1 MQSAPSGSR
10 RSLGLGGPSD
20 LTAKRKSLHRTSSQ
34 PRTPPTRIVVAEGGS
49 EFVLETP
56 PQRPSA
62 STSSQAV
69 TRTGI
74 ASEQLRA
81 TSASHAPTWTQSSA
95 APCTLSTS
103 LTPPRSKPVDRPYRP
118 PPSSSARFYERQQQ
132 LWQLQHAAPGEPSNQ
147 LYMPSSSYLPSIPG
161 VRHSPTEPAI
171 SSNSLSSHLLQPG
184 PSNQHHARYTE
195 SVPHSNQAWSAAA
208 SSVSSRTRSYSI
220 GGVGA
225 SDDSIYQTRARAGS
239 DASSFTRSRISNGY
253 MSQTDEESHDEPT
266 RRTGPTYSFLDAP
279 FTRTEPPSRRVPL
292 AVAPTLS
299 DLGDTNDVD
308 WDTELGISAD
318 SPTDPLRLPLPPLSH
333 RLALAPADVDT
344 HTPAPDHETVNS
356 QIVVSSVAAPMTS
369 DSSLKSPLSVD
380 LKGIRVTSNVSENW
394 DDDFLFQNDEDPAED
409 ANKRNTT
416 RSSADAARVSGS
428 GARDKP
434 ALHRVTQDHPESD
447 DDEDVENWDD
457 AFAWNAEPSLTPS
470 SSNSSSIANLRQYPA
485 LALALTGTSSQI
497 LRGNATSS
505 SEAPTK
511 GPAKPQKRW
520 SDSSSAS
527 DVTNLSLRLA
537 AQSDVDSFDSR
548 ASCDSGRHHASA
560 SQPKATRPSALKLAS
575 TPRSANLDLNHGSDA
590 SGDDTE
596 TETPSRDLDSSLI
609 SPVSRQSRPARRSL
623 GAALGF
629 KTQVR
634 PPTREADVK
643 SPITPHTAD
652 EDSFDSTA
660 IKAHKRTSSRPKLG
674 ALQRLSLSRSRVSV
688 ADTGNASIDDI
699 PSAIQPAQ
707 HMYMDAANLSQASL
721 ISQKSASSARSSR
734 SASVSSLA
742 KSYAAMR
749 SSSFRRLLGRGTPN
763 KSATLAESEA
773 VLPPPASP
781 SRFKSENR
789 MQSELQAESPA
800 DRPIGSAESKAKS
813 PPSNWLGMRRSSEV
827 TPTRPRV
834 RDVRRSSDG
843 RDPTSPGRTS
853 EAAHSNLASRPSSS
867 RHARPIVPD
876 AGQAAQTRTSSDA
889 SYAGLHRDFS
899 SSNTLRADSGQHDAQ
914 PLLAFVEP
922 WARADATGGAS
933 SRTSAAASDG
943 SATFLYS
950 KQGESMSRGI
960 GDSAS
965 ASRSVSASTAY
976 SHTSA
981 ESLYGYRMKS
991 QVSASSGADA
1001 PDSETSYGTSVGS
1014 SPGLSQ
1020 LSSSGWLSHAKYG
1033 TVASADTRTTSWSQ
1047 SHDRYHFS
1055 HGKED
1060 DDSSCAVSSVQASP
1074 GSLTK
1079 TLEGTPPRAARG
1091 TRLLSA
1097 PDTDTSPPVRAAS
1110 WSTDT
1115 SLGKSAI
1122 TPSHTAASRGVQ
1134 QVSTAQAASS
1144 ADGSAAISP
1153 TESAAFSTVGSTRP
1167 RNAARRNSLSDLK
1180 IPSRIS
1186 KAQTGIRNNIN
1197 LVRDFAK
1204 GIEELKALKTS
1215 YLDRREHSAPMAL
1228 GAEDGVQNWLECADV
1243 LIDLGQGRSD
1253 ADSAAHVD
1261 TLTHTPLSVRV
1272 DSRRTTFSD
1281 ASSFLGPRSPL
1292 EDSGSRKSS
1301 ISGASG
1307 YRSTSGA
1314 SQAAL
1319 SMASSADAG
1328 RNVDVQREI
1337 DILSAILGGTKI
1349 ASPPRVEARS
1359 HGRFKSETYARSGH
1373 GHPSNQG
1380 SGKAAATA
1388 PSADLK
1394 TGRSDSAPQDEDERN
1409 QRGLKD
1415 DGSQRPKTQ
1424 MFNTAPASSD
1434 PNSSLELGL
1443 NLDGVDV
1450 GDANRS
1456 AKRRIRSASRA
1467 GLQGLRE
1474 LLKVFKNAGP
1484 IEGVSTPPSKLE
1496 AVSLADESNG
1506 EALQSIVASAGTPTT
1521 TKQKRRSLTLKR
1533 RSFLRSKPSLEV
1545 IRAKSDVGG
1554 EADEAPP
1561 MPSGADGAHV
1571 GCSTAQEQSP
1581 SRRDTRSNAASS
1593 TTTAITT
1600 SSSKASR
1607 RVSLQSSR
1615 STTQRRSVD
1624 GVQTGQSG
1632 SRPPSAL
1639 RHRSDS
1645 KSAKRGEGGVTGQ
1658 DRPGATKLRPPD
1670 DVGQTVDPRRA
1681 STSVDAGPQRP
1692 EQPVRSHSA
1701 LESPTFAT
1709 PMVPKLALRPE
1720 AMPGLLVYVQATKQH
1735 LQAAIDQLGPPISSD
1750 R

>member
-10 RSLGLGGPSD
+10 HSLGLGGPSD

-34 PRTPPTRIVVAEGGS
+34 PRKPPTRIVVAEGGS

-56 PQRPSA
+56 PRRPSA

-69 TRTGI
+69 TRTGT
-74 ASEQLRA
+74 ASEQLLA
-81 TSASHAPTWTQSSA
+81 TSAPHAPARTQSSA
-95 APCTLSTS
+95 APRTLSTS
-103 LTPPRSKPVDRPYRP
+103 LTPPRTKPIDRPYRP

-171 SSNSLSSHLLQPG
+171 SSDPLSPHLLQPG

-208 SSVSSRTRSYSI
+208 SSISSRTRSSSI
-220 GGVGA
+220 GGISA
-225 SDDSIYQTRARAGS
+225 SDDGIHQTRARAGS
-239 DASSFTRSRISNGY
+239 DASSFTRSRITNGY

-266 RRTGPTYSFLDAP
+266 LRTGPTHSFLDAP
-279 FTRTEPPSRRVPL
+279 STRTEPPSRRVPL

-299 DLGDTNDVD
+299 DLDDTNDVD

-333 RLALAPADVDT
+333 RLAHAPADVDT
-344 HTPAPDHETVNS
+344 HTPAHDHESVNS
-356 QIVVSSVAAPMTS
+356 QIVVSSVAAPMAS
-369 DSSLKSPLSVD
+369 DSSLMSPLSVD

-409 ANKRNTT
+409 ATT
-416 RSSADAARVSGS
+416 RDTIRSSADAAHVSTSS

-434 ALHRVTQDHPESD
+434 ALHRVTPDHPDSD

-470 SSNSSSIANLRQYPA
+470 PSNSSSIANLRHYPA
-485 LALALTGTSSQI
+485 LALALPGTNSQI

-505 SEAPTK
+505 SKPPTK
-511 GPAKPQKRW
+511 GSAKPQKRW

-548 ASCDSGRHHASA
+548 ASCDSGHRHASA
-560 SQPKATRPSALKLAS
+560 SHPKATRPSALKLAS

-596 TETPSRDLDSSLI
+596 TETPSRDLDSSLV
-609 SPVSRQSRPARRSL
+609 SLVSRQSRPARRSL

-643 SPITPHTAD
+643 SPITPHTAG
-652 EDSFDSTA
+652 EDSIDSTA
-660 IKAHKRTSSRPKLG
+660 IKAHRRTSSRPKLG

-688 ADTGNASIDDI
+688 ADTSNASIDDI
-699 PSAIQPAQ
+699 SLAIQPAQ

-763 KSATLAESEA
+763 KSASLAESDA
-773 VLPPPASP
+773 ILRAPASP
-781 SRFKSENR
+781 SRFRSDNR
-789 MQSELQAESPA
+789 MQTELQAGSPA
-800 DRPIGSAESKAKS
+800 DRSIGSAESKAMS

-834 RDVRRSSDG
+834 RDIRRSSDG
-843 RDPTSPGRTS
+843 RGPTSSVRPS
-853 EAAHSNLASRPSSS
+853 EAAHSHLVSRPSTSK
-867 RHARPIVPD
+867 HDRPAVPD
-876 AGQAAQTRTSSDA
+876 AGQTAQTKAPSDT

-899 SSNTLRADSGQHDAQ
+899 SSNTLRADSGQHDTQ

-922 WARADATGGAS
+922 WARTDATSDAS
-933 SRTSAAASDG
+933 SRATAAAKDG
-943 SATFLYS
+943 SATFLYPR
-950 KQGESMSRGI
+950 QGESMSRGI

-965 ASRSVSASTAY
+965 ASRSVSASTAH

-981 ESLYGYRMKS
+981 ESLYGYRMKN
-991 QVSASSGADA
+991 QASASSGADA

-1033 TVASADTRTTSWSQ
+1033 TVSSVDTRTTSWSQ
-1047 SHDRYHFS
+1047 SHDRYHWS
-1055 HGKED
+1055 HGQED
-1060 DDSSCAVSSVQASP
+1060 ADNSCADSNVQASP
-1074 GSLTK
+1074 GSLNK

-1097 PDTDTSPPVRAAS
+1097 PDTPTSPPVRAAS

-1115 SLGKSAI
+1115 SLGKSAVA
-1122 TPSHTAASRGVQ
+1122 PSHTSTSRGGRH
-1134 QVSTAQAASS
+1134 VSTAQAASS
-1144 ADGSAAISP
+1144 ADERAAIAP
-1153 TESAAFSTVGSTRP
+1153 TESAAFPSVGSSRP
-1167 RNAARRNSLSDLK
+1167 RHAARRNSLSDLK

-1272 DSRRTTFSD
+1272 DSRRTTVSD

-1292 EDSGSRKSS
+1292 EDAGSRKSS

-1314 SQAAL
+1314 SQTAL
-1319 SMASSADAG
+1319 STASSADTG
-1328 RNVDVQREI
+1328 RSVDAQREI

-1359 HGRFKSETYARSGH
+1359 HGRFKSETYARNGH
-1373 GHPSNQG
+1373 GHPNNQNP
-1380 SGKAAATA
+1380 GKAVAAV
-1388 PSADLK
+1388 SSSDLN
-1394 TGRSDSAPQDEDERN
+1394 TGRSELAPHDEVERQ
-1409 QRGLKD
+1409 QRGLKN
-1415 DGSQRPKTQ
+1415 DGGQRPKTQ
-1424 MFNTAPASSD
+1424 TFNTAPASSD

-1467 GLQGLRE
+1467 GMQGLRE
-1474 LLKVFKNAGP
+1474 LLKVFKSAGP
-1484 IEGVSTPPSKLE
+1484 VEGVSTPPSKLE

-1506 EALQSIVASAGTPTT
+1506 QQSIDADAGTPTT

-1554 EADEAPP
+1554 EADAMPP
-1561 MPSGADGAHV
+1561 VPSGNDGALL
-1571 GCSTAQEQSP
+1571 GRSTVQEQSP
-1581 SRRDTRSNAASS
+1581 SRRDTRNNVASS
-1593 TTTAITT
+1593 TPTATAAS

-1607 RVSLQSSR
+1607 RVSLQSSWN
-1615 STTQRRSVD
+1615 TTQRRSID
-1624 GVQTGQSG
+1624 GVQISQSS
-1632 SRPPSAL
+1632 SRPASAL
-1639 RHRSDS
+1639 RQRSDS
-1645 KSAKRGEGGVTGQ
+1645 KTAKRAEAAMAGQ
-1658 DRPGATKLRPPD
+1658 DRGSAPKLRLPEEA
-1670 DVGQTVDPRRA
+1670 GLAVDPRRA
-1681 STSVDAGPQRP
+1681 STSVDVVLQRT
-1692 EQPVRSHSA
+1692 EQPVRSQSA
-1701 LESPTFAT
+1701 LESPTLAT